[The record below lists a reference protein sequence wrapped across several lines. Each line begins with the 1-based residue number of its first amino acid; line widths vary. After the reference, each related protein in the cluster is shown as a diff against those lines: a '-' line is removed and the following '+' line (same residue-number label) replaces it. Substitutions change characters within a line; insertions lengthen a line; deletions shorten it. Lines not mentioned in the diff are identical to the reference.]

1 MAKQSGRTA
10 KIWRDGEL
18 VDWADANIH
27 VMSHVVHYGSAVFEG
42 MRSYETPQGGAVFR
56 LREHMRRLQE
66 SAKIYELPLR
76 WTADELC
83 QATIDTL
90 VANDAAHCYIRP
102 IVVRTG
108 EEMGIHAANAPVETF
123 IICWNWGRSYM
134 PHLQPDGGA
143 KVCVSSWRRAAPD
156 TFPTMAKASGNYL
169 SSQLA
174 KSEAMRDG
182 YDEAIMLD
190 YAGNVSEGSGQNLF
204 LVRDGVLYTSPIA
217 GGILHGITRD
227 AVTRIAADFDL
238 DVREMEIPRE
248 MLYVVDEAFFCGTA
262 VEVTPIVT
270 IDKFAVGAGRPGPIT
285 TRIKERFMAIVT
297 GRAPDT
303 HGWLTH
309 VPVTVAAG
317 SK

>member
-1 MAKQSGRTA
+1 
-10 KIWRDGEL
+10 
-18 VDWADANIH
+18 
-27 VMSHVVHYGSAVFEG
+27 
-42 MRSYETPQGGAVFR
+42 
-56 LREHMRRLQE
+56 
-66 SAKIYELPLR
+66 
-76 WTADELC
+76 
-83 QATIDTL
+83 
-90 VANDAAHCYIRP
+90 
-102 IVVRTG
+102 
-108 EEMGIHAANAPVETF
+108 
-123 IICWNWGRSYM
+123 
-134 PHLQPDGGA
+134 
-143 KVCVSSWRRAAPD
+143 
-156 TFPTMAKASGNYL
+156 
-169 SSQLA
+169 
-174 KSEAMRDG
+174 
-182 YDEAIMLD
+182 